1 MIVNRIIYRNQP
13 KEAIFRSLVT
23 DFFNNN
29 PDCEV
34 ATISITKDK
43 PKRSDAQNRLF
54 HTWRDIIA
62 EEMGESK
69 KETKKQSIIRE
80 RPELAD
86 WWIEQE
92 DSLKGIGTGSY
103 FRKDTPSYQ
112 TMKTIALE
120 QTNIF
125 DNLYIDETIPCFCGD

>member
-1 MIVNRIIYRNQP
+1 MSIHRVIYRDKP
-13 KEAIFRSLVT
+13 KEAIFRTLVQN
-23 DFFNNN
+23 FFNNN

-69 KETKKQSIIRE
+69 EEAKKQIKKKFNVVSTKDLEVEEFVEFLRDIDDFFGGEYQIKLPRNE
-80 RPELAD
+80 DYHLAMYNVYKK
-86 WWIEQE
+86 
-92 DSLKGIGTGSY
+92 S
-103 FRKDTPSYQ
+103 
-112 TMKTIALE
+112 
-120 QTNIF
+120 
-125 DNLYIDETIPCFCGD
+125 

>member
-1 MIVNRIIYRNQP
+1 MTINRIIYRDKP
-13 KEAIFRSLVT
+13 KADIFRSLVQT
-23 DFFNNN
+23 FWKDN

-69 KETKKQSIIRE
+69 KETKKQIKKKFSIKSTKDLEVAEFVEFLRDIDDFFGGEYQIKLPRNE
-80 RPELAD
+80 DYHLAMYNVYKK
-86 WWIEQE
+86 
-92 DSLKGIGTGSY
+92 S
-103 FRKDTPSYQ
+103 
-112 TMKTIALE
+112 
-120 QTNIF
+120 
-125 DNLYIDETIPCFCGD
+125 

>member
-1 MIVNRIIYRNQP
+1 MSIHRVIYRDKP
-13 KEAIFRSLVT
+13 KEAIFRTLVQN
-23 DFFNNN
+23 FFSNN

-69 KETKKQSIIRE
+69 KETKKLIKKKFSIVSTKDLEVAEFVDFLRDIDDFFAGEYKIKLPRNE
-80 RPELAD
+80 DYHLAMYNVYKK
-86 WWIEQE
+86 
-92 DSLKGIGTGSY
+92 S
-103 FRKDTPSYQ
+103 
-112 TMKTIALE
+112 
-120 QTNIF
+120 
-125 DNLYIDETIPCFCGD
+125 

>member
-1 MIVNRIIYRNQP
+1 MTINRIIHKDKP
-13 KEAIFRSLVT
+13 KEDIFRSLVQVFWK
-23 DFFNNN
+23 DN

-69 KETKKQSIIRE
+69 KETKKLIKNQFSIISTKDLEVDEFVEFLRDIDDFFAGE
-80 RPELAD
+80 YQIKLPRNEDYHLAMYNVHKK
-86 WWIEQE
+86 
-92 DSLKGIGTGSY
+92 S
-103 FRKDTPSYQ
+103 
-112 TMKTIALE
+112 
-120 QTNIF
+120 
-125 DNLYIDETIPCFCGD
+125 